1 MEFSRRSLLTAG
13 TALAMPVAAVSAREL
28 GLEPSGNKDQSKAMQ
43 AAIDA
48 AAKEG
53 GTLLLEAGKYL
64 VSGLRVRRGV
74 AIAGVPGRTLLIDKT
89 GGPLLTGSDVKHLRL
104 SGLTFDGMGLKPE
117 GQGLVALADA
127 ENLGIEDCSFIG
139 SAGTGLSLTRCSGRV
154 IGCRFSFLGQTG
166 LFALDSKGLVIS
178 GNTVR
183 DIGNNGIQVWA
194 TEPREDGT
202 IISENHVMRVAAK
215 DGGSGQNGNGI
226 NVWKAGNVTIAQNRV
241 TDCAFSAVRNNSG
254 AYCQIV
260 NNNIS
265 RTDEVAIYVEFAFLG
280 AVVSGNVIEDICFGI
295 SITNLDQGGRLAVC
309 ANNLIRN
316 ARGGRS
322 EGVTRAG
329 GIYAEADTA
338 VSCNVIEDARDV
350 GIALGWGKY
359 SRNLMAT
366 GNLVRNCGRGITVS
380 MAEGAEPTVAANN
393 MIVGAKEGAIFGM
406 DHMNTITA
414 DLTISAAEARDLVR
428 LSGNTIL

>member
-13 TALAMPVAAVSAREL
+13 TLLALPAAAVSAREL
-28 GLEPSGNKDQSKAMQ
+28 GIEPNSNKDQSKSMQ

-48 AAKEG
+48 AAKQG
-53 GTLLLEAGKYL
+53 GTLVLEAGKYL
-64 VSGLRVRRGV
+64 VSGLRLRRGV
-74 AIAGVPGRTLLIDKT
+74 AIAGVPGRTLLIDRSGGPILT
-89 GGPLLTGSDVKHLRL
+89 GGDVKHLRL
-104 SGLTFDGMGLKPE
+104 AGLTFDGMGLKPE
-117 GQGLVALADA
+117 GQGLVALSDA
-127 ENLGIEDCSFIG
+127 EGLGIEDCSFIG
-139 SAGTGLSLTRCSGRV
+139 SAGTGLSLTRCSGR
-154 IGCRFSFLGQTG
+154 IIASRFSFLGQTG
-166 LFALDSKGLVIS
+166 VFALDSKGLVIS

-202 IISENHVMRVAAK
+202 IVAENHVMRVAAK

-226 NVWKAGNVTIAQNRV
+226 NVWKAGNVAIAQNRV
-241 TDCAFSAVRNNSG
+241 SDCAFSAIRNNSG
-254 AYCQIV
+254 ANCQIV

-265 RTDEVAIYVEFAFLG
+265 RTDEVAIYVEFAFQG
-280 AVVSGNVIEDICFGI
+280 AVVSGNVIDDICFGI

-329 GIYAEADTA
+329 GIYAEADTT
-338 VSCNVIEDARDV
+338 VSGNVIEDARDV

-359 SRNLMAT
+359 SRNLMAA
-366 GNLVRNCGRGITVS
+366 GNLIRNCGRGVTIS
-380 MAEGAEPTVAANN
+380 MAQGAEPAVVANN
-393 MIVGAKEGAIFGM
+393 MIVGAKEGAVFGM
-406 DHMNTITA
+406 DHTETITA
-414 DLTISAAEARDLVR
+414 DLAAAGAKAPDLVR

>member
-13 TALAMPVAAVSAREL
+13 AALALPVPAVSARDL
-28 GLEPSGNKDQSKAMQ
+28 GLEPNSSKDQSRPMQ

-48 AAKEG
+48 AARQG
-53 GTLLLEAGKYL
+53 GTLVLEAGKYF
-64 VSGLRVRRGV
+64 VSGLQVRRSV
-74 AIAGVPGRTLLIDKT
+74 AISGVPGRTLLIDKS
-89 GGPLLTGSDVKHLRL
+89 GGPVFSCSDVKHVRL
-104 SGLTFDGMGLKPE
+104 AGLTFDGLGLKPE
-117 GQGLVALADA
+117 GEGLVVMSDA
-127 ENLGIEDCSFIG
+127 ENLAIEDCSFIG

-154 IGCRFSFLGQTG
+154 VASRFSFLGQTG

-183 DIGNNGIQVWA
+183 DIGNNGIQVWS
-194 TEPREDGT
+194 TEQREDGT
-202 IISENHVMRVAAK
+202 IVSENLVTRVAAR

-226 NVWKAGNVTIAQNRV
+226 NVWKAGNVTIAQNRI
-241 TDCAFSAVRNNSG
+241 TDCAYSAIRNNSG
-254 AYCQIV
+254 ASCQIV

-265 RTDEVAIYVEFAFLG
+265 RTDEVAIYVEFAFQG

-295 SITNLDQGGRLAVC
+295 SITNFDQGGRLAVC

-322 EGVTRAG
+322 QGVTRAG

-338 VSCNVIEDARDV
+338 VTGNVIEEARDV
-350 GIALGWGKY
+350 GIALGWGRY
-359 SRNLMAT
+359 SRNLIAT
-366 GNLVRNCGRGITVS
+366 GNLLRNCGRGFTVS
-380 MAEGAEPTVAANN
+380 VAEGAEPAVIASN
-393 MIVGAKEGAIFGM
+393 MIVGAKEGAVFGM

-414 DLTISAAEARDLVR
+414 DLAAVGEAHDLVR